1 MRCSVLMVGCGNM
14 GFAMLKTWLA
24 SPDLDCD
31 FTVIEPN
38 LSLHEDIAALGAQIT
53 DTADSID
60 EHSSFDLVF
69 LAVKPQIMAIALE
82 GIKGKIVAK
91 NYVSVAAGLPIK
103 YFEKHLGADAS
114 IIRTM
119 PNTPAAVGAGAIAM
133 IGNQNVS
140 PSAMRQAEELLQF
153 NGIVRHVENE
163 DQIDAITALSGS
175 GPAYIFHMAEC
186 LEAAGIAMGLSPEI
200 ARDFA
205 RQTIYGAGKLM
216 HESDQS
222 ATHLRQSVTSPN
234 GTTQAALEV
243 LMNEDALQK
252 LVLATTKAAEE
263 RSKELAKQTLS

>member
-1 MRCSVLMVGCGNM
+1 MSCSVLMVGCGNM
-14 GFAMLKTWLA
+14 GFAMLKTWLET
-24 SPDLDCD
+24 PELDYS

-38 LSLHEDIAALGAQIT
+38 VSLHEDISASGAKVAPS
-53 DTADSID
+53 ADHMS
-60 EHSSFDLVF
+60 ENSSFDLVF
-69 LAVKPQIMAIALE
+69 LAVKPQIMAAALD
-82 GIKGKIVAK
+82 GIKGKIIAK
-91 NYVSVAAGLPIK
+91 NYVSVAAGLPIE
-103 YFEKHLGADAS
+103 YFENHLGADAS

-119 PNTPAAVGAGAIAM
+119 PNTPAAVGAGAIAI

-140 PSAMRQAEELLQF
+140 ADAMRQAEELLKL
-153 NGIVRHVENE
+153 NGIVRHVEHE

-186 LEAAGIAMGLSPEI
+186 LESAGIDMGLSPEL

-205 RQTIYGAGKLM
+205 RQTIYGAGRLM
-216 HESDQS
+216 HESNQS

-243 LMNEDALQK
+243 LMKDDALQK
-252 LVLATTKAAEE
+252 LVLETTKAAEE